1 MKIAIWSDIRCPFCY
16 IGKRKFEHALAQF
29 KHKDNVEVEWHSFE
43 LDPQAK
49 TQPEKNAYD
58 YLAEVKGQSK
68 EWSMEMH
75 QYIKD
80 TAAENGLVFNF
91 DELKIANSFN
101 AHRLIQLAKSLGL
114 ADDAEERLFAA
125 HFTDGKNIANLDT
138 LIQIGIE
145 LGIEKAIVTQMLTI
159 DSFSDEVRY
168 DEKTAQSIGISGVPF
183 FIINQKHTISG
194 AQSADIF
201 LKALNQGWL
210 EGEPQR

>member
-1 MKIAIWSDIRCPFCY
+1 MKIDIWSDIRCPFCY
-16 IGKRKFEHALAQF
+16 IGKRKFEQALAQF
-29 KHKDNVEVEWHSFE
+29 EHKDKVEVEWHSFE

-49 TQPEKNAYD
+49 TQPDKNAYE
-58 YLAEVKGQSK
+58 YLAEAKGQSM
-68 EWSMEMH
+68 EWSVEMH
-75 QYIKD
+75 QYVKD

-114 ADDAEERLFAA
+114 GDEAEERLFAA
-125 HFTDGKNIANLDT
+125 HFTAGKNIADQDT
-138 LIQIGIE
+138 LIQIGID
-145 LGIEKAIVTQMLTI
+145 LGIEKAVVTQMLTT
-159 DSFSDEVRY
+159 DSFTDEVRY

-194 AQSADIF
+194 AQPAETF
-201 LKALNQGWL
+201 LKALNQSWQ